1 MGLTSLVGRDE
12 LLGSLAASVRAGARL
27 TSLSGAG
34 GVGKTRLALALLRK
48 VAGDFDLAAVVHL
61 ADLGPSEDAVTAVG
75 QSIVAALGVTDH
87 QSQRHPV
94 EVLLEHLRGLRVLL
108 VLDNAEHLLDPV
120 ADVVIALLT
129 EAPGLSVVTTTRHR
143 LDLPPERVVAV
154 PPVTIPEAGASPEE
168 ARSSQA
174 LSLLLERA
182 GDAGFPAV
190 PEGTAA
196 WEAVVELARW
206 SGGLPLVIELI
217 AAQMGVLGPE
227 KTLQRLDGGRLL
239 TTTARRAQPHH
250 RALTKA
256 LDISWDLCTPEQRLL
271 WARLAVF
278 SGGFDLEAAEEVCGG
293 GGGSGDVLS
302 LLADLVRHSVVVV
315 TGDGRYHQ
323 LQPLREYGLRHLDAF
338 GETDELRE
346 RHCHWVRGL
355 VATAADEWFGPDEL
369 VWLARIHREVP
380 NIRSAVGW
388 CAATRTAAAV
398 EAGLAIVTDVL
409 RTRVQFFTALQ
420 NTTSAWLGDLLAL
433 PLAGDEPPEPT
444 PTRMAAHAALGF
456 TLIAIGDKDRAT
468 PHLDLCRALA
478 VELGAESAPP
488 LLFVEGS
495 HLVMSL
501 GDTAGLPLLRQAR
514 DGFRALGARGDGQ
527 MAALLLAVG
536 AGLLGPADVADETSA
551 DCFEDA
557 ERSGAPWARTWALW
571 TQGLPALTAPNY
583 VLQECLPAQI
593 AMGDRW
599 GTTWTVEAGAW
610 WRSRIGQPEDAARLL
625 GACVGLQE
633 RHGVGLGGLV
643 PFQRQRELAERRIVA
658 AIGEAAFRAA
668 YTDGTELTTEE
679 VYELALRPVSARAA
693 TAPPTTA
700 SELTTAERK
709 VAALVANGL
718 SNGQI
723 AEELHVSKRTVE
735 THVGRIFGKLHL
747 VNRAQLTAWYLGRS
761 GDEPST

>member
-1 MGLTSLVGRDE
+1 MELAGVGLTSLVGRDE

-27 TSLSGAG
+27 TSLSGPG
-34 GVGKTRLALALLRK
+34 GVGKTRLALALLGK

-75 QSIVAALGVTDH
+75 QSIVSALGVTDH
-87 QSQRHPV
+87 HSQRRPV
-94 EVLLEHLRGLRVLL
+94 EVLLERLRGQRVLL

-129 EAPGLSVVTTTRHR
+129 GAPGLSVVTTTRHR

-154 PPVTIPEAGASPEE
+154 PPVTIPDAGDPPER
-168 ARSSQA
+168 ARDSQA

-182 GDAGFPAV
+182 GDVGFPAV
-190 PEGTAA
+190 AEGTAA
-196 WEAVVELARW
+196 WEALVELARW

-217 AAQMGVLGPE
+217 AAQMGALGPE

-239 TTTARRAQPHH
+239 TATARRAQPHH
-250 RALTKA
+250 RTLTKA

-293 GGGSGDVLS
+293 SSGDVLS

-315 TGDGRYHQ
+315 TGDGRYQQ

-346 RHCHWVRGL
+346 RHCRWVRGL
-355 VATAADEWFGPDEL
+355 VATAAAEWFGPDEL
-369 VWLARIHREVP
+369 TWLARIHREVP
-380 NIRSAVGW
+380 NIRAAVGW
-388 CAATRTAAAV
+388 CVATRTPEAV
-398 EAGLAIVTDVL
+398 ETGLGIVTDVL
-409 RTRVQFFTALQ
+409 RTRVQFFAALQ
-420 NTTSAWLGDLLAL
+420 NTTSAWLRDLLAL
-433 PLAGDEPPEPT
+433 PLAGNEPPEPT

-456 TLIAIGDKDRAT
+456 TLIAIGDKDRGVS
-468 PHLDLCRALA
+468 HLDQCRALA
-478 VELGAESAPP
+478 VQLGAESAPP
-488 LLFVEGS
+488 LLFLEGS
-495 HLVMSL
+495 HRVLSL
-501 GDTAGLPLLRQAR
+501 GDTSGLPLLRQAR
-514 DGFRALGARGDGQ
+514 DGFRALGARGDAQ
-527 MAALLLAVG
+527 MAGLILAVG
-536 AGLLGPADVADETSA
+536 AGLLGPADIADETSA
-551 DCFEDA
+551 ECFEDA
-557 ERSGAPWARTWALW
+557 ERSDAPWARTWALW
-571 TQGLPALTAPNY
+571 TQGLPALTAPTY
-583 VLQECLPAQI
+583 VLHECLPAQI

-610 WRSRIGQPEDAARLL
+610 WRSRIGQPEDAARML
-625 GACVGLQE
+625 GGCVGLQE

-643 PFQRQRELAERRIVA
+643 PFQRQRKLAERRIIA

-679 VYELALRPVSARAA
+679 VYELALRPVGARAA
-693 TAPPTTA
+693 TTGA
-700 SELTTAERK
+700 ELTTTERK

-735 THVGRIFGKLHL
+735 THIGRIFGKLHL
-747 VNRAQLTAWYLGRS
+747 VNRAQLAAWYLGRS
-761 GDEPST
+761 ADDPSA